1 MKQRHG
7 AIVNMSSVVG
17 IHGNIG
23 QMNYAASKAG
33 VIGLTKS
40 AAKELAPRNIRVN
53 AIAPGF
59 VQTEMT
65 DALSEEARRAAME
78 VIALKRF
85 ASAQDIANLA
95 VFLGTDKSSYI
106 TGQTISIDGG
116 MAM

>member
-1 MKQRHG
+1 
-7 AIVNMSSVVG
+7 
-17 IHGNIG
+17 
-23 QMNYAASKAG
+23 
-33 VIGLTKS
+33 
-40 AAKELAPRNIRVN
+40 
-53 AIAPGF
+53 
-59 VQTEMT
+59 MT

-78 VIALKRF
+78 VRAISEF